1 MKSYSWSILHDFELV
16 EIITVPWDFVV
27 TFQEKC
33 VSQLGMEALG
43 EREDYQLKV
52 GQGYIE
58 RLHLK

>member
-1 MKSYSWSILHDFELV
+1 MKSYSWSIIHYFELV
-16 EIITVPWDFVV
+16 EIITVPRNFVV

-33 VSQLGMEALG
+33 VFQLGMEALG
-43 EREDYQLKV
+43 EQESYELKV

>member
-1 MKSYSWSILHDFELV
+1 M
-16 EIITVPWDFVV
+16 PWNFVV

-33 VSQLGMEALG
+33 VYQLGMEALG